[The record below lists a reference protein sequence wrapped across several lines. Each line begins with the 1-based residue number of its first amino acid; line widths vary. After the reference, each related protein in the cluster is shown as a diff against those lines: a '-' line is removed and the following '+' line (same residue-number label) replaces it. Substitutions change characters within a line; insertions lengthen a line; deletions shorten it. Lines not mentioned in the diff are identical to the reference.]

1 MRSHIYITL
10 TSDADPGR
18 FHSRDSRITRLE
30 RGDGPRTA
38 LVRANTGTGRQI
50 FSLLVEGT
58 GLLYVWR
65 FVSP

>member
-10 TSDADPGR
+10 TSDADSGR
-18 FHSRDSRITRLE
+18 FHSRFTRLE